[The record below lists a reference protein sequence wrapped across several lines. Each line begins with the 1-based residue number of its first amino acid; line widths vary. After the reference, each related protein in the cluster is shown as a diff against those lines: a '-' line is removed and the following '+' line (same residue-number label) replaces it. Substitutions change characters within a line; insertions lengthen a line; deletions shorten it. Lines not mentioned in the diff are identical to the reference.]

1 MALGGTIKLQGE
13 SEYRRALNQIK
24 QNLREVASE
33 MKIVTSTYDKNDDSI
48 KALTAKQ
55 EVLQKRLSE
64 QKDKLNLVT
73 EHYKK
78 FSEAV
83 KKSADEYTELGSKL
97 ESAKAKL
104 ESIGSQSGKNTEEY
118 QKQKKA
124 VEDLQKQYGK
134 STDAQDKNKKSLT
147 NLAIEMNNA
156 QADVNK
162 TSNEMKNLGDTT
174 KKVDEGF
181 TVLKGTMANLASEA
195 IKKVAEGA
203 KNIAQQVFEAGSN
216 FEASMSNVKAISGAT
231 GDEMLQL
238 KAKAEE
244 MGAKT
249 KFTATEAGDAMSYMA
264 MAGWKTSDMLNGI
277 EGIMNLAAASGED
290 LATTSDIVTDALTAM
305 GYSAGDAGELADVM
319 AAAASNSNTNVSMMG
334 ETFKYAA
341 PLVGALGY
349 NMQDTAL
356 AIGLMAN
363 SGIKAEQAGTSL
375 RSILTRL
382 ASPPKEC
389 AAALDDLGI
398 SLTDSEGNMLSL
410 KEVMDQLREKFA
422 GLDEIQQTSYANS
435 IAGKNAMSGLLA
447 IVNAAPEDYDKL
459 TEAVNNCSGASEE
472 MANTMNDNVNGQITL
487 LKSKIEGIMIQ
498 IFDNAS
504 GSIRQAIDKIS
515 EALDSIDWT
524 SVADTVGKIAEGIA
538 NAFSFIIDNGDTIVS
553 VATGIGTA
561 MLTWAIAEKIN
572 AVVDAVKKF
581 QLANEGASVAQALL
595 NGAMNANPIMLVVT
609 LIAGLVSAIMTLWAT
624 NDGFREAVTNV
635 WNAFKDV
642 VGGAITNV
650 GEFITNL
657 VTWFS
662 ELPGNIGGFLGDV
675 ISGVA
680 EWASNMV
687 QKAIEVGSN
696 FITNINN
703 FFNQLPYYIGYA
715 VGWALGKILEFGQ
728 NLITFATTTIPE
740 FFNTVVNW
748 FAQLPSNIWNWLL
761 DTINN
766 VGEWGSNMLQSAI
779 EIGSGFLDSV
789 GEFIMNLPSNVW
801 NWLVETINNVA
812 EFASDMASKG
822 AEAASNLK
830 DNIIDGII
838 NLPSRMLEIG
848 DNIVSGIWDGIQNAK
863 DWLIGKITGFASGV
877 VSGFKDALGIHSP
890 SRVLRDQVG
899 KFMAEGIGVGFS
911 DEMKSVTADMQ
922 NAIPTN
928 FDVDATANVNGSTG
942 YAGSNGYNYDRLVSA
957 FKEAIMQVKIE
968 LDNEEMGHFVD
979 KTVTRLIYA

>member
-13 SEYRRALNQIK
+13 SSYRRALNQIK

-73 EHYKK
+73 DHYKK

-124 VEDLQKQYGK
+124 VDDLQKQYDK
-134 STDAQDKNKKSLT
+134 STDAQDKNKKSLS

-174 KKVDEGF
+174 KTVDDGF

-203 KNIAQQVFEAGSN
+203 KNLAKSVFEAGSN

-244 MGAKT
+244 MGSKT

-341 PLVGALGY
+341 PLVGTLGY
-349 NMQDTAL
+349 NMQDAAI

-363 SGIKAEQAGTSL
+363 AGIKGEQAGTSL
-375 RSILTRL
+375 RGVLTRL
-382 ASPPKEC
+382 AAPPKDC
-389 AAALDDLGI
+389 ANAMDALGL

-410 KEVMDQLREKFA
+410 QDVINQLREKFA
-422 GLDEIQQTSYANS
+422 GLDEVQQAAYAS
-435 IAGKNAMSGLLA
+435 AIAGKTGMSGLLA

-459 TEAVNNCSGASEE
+459 TEAIYNCSGASED

-515 EALDSIDWT
+515 EALDSIDWA

-595 NGAMNANPIMLVVT
+595 NGVMNANPIMLVVT
-609 LIAGLVSAIMTLWAT
+609 LIAGLVAAIITLWNT

-642 VGGAITNV
+642 VGGAISSV

-662 ELPGNIGGFLGDV
+662 ELPGKIGGFLGDV

-680 EWASNMV
+680 DWASNMV

-703 FFNQLPYYIGYA
+703 FFSKLPYYIGYA
-715 VGWALGKILEFGQ
+715 VGFSLGKIIEFGG

-740 FFNTVVNW
+740 FFHTVVNW

-761 DTINN
+761 DTIHN
-766 VGEWGSNMLQSAI
+766 VGEWGADMIDKAI
-779 EIGSGFLDSV
+779 ETGSNFLSSV
-789 GEFIMNLPSNVW
+789 GDFIMQLPSNVW
-801 NWLVETINNVA
+801 NWLTETIDNVA
-812 EFASDMASKG
+812 EFASNMASKG

-830 DNIIDGII
+830 DNIIDGLI
-838 NLPSRMLEIG
+838 NLPSRMWEIG

-877 VSGFKDALGIHSP
+877 VDGFKSALGIHSP
-890 SRVLRDQVG
+890 SRVLRDKVG

-957 FKEAIMQVKIE
+957 FKEALMQVKIE

>member
-13 SEYRRALNQIK
+13 SSYRRALSQIK

-73 EHYKK
+73 DHYKK

-124 VEDLQKQYGK
+124 VDDLQKQYDK
-134 STDAQDKNKKSLT
+134 STDAQDKNKKSLS

-174 KKVDEGF
+174 KTVDDGF

-203 KNIAQQVFEAGSN
+203 KNLAKSVFEAGSN

-238 KAKAEE
+238 KSKAEE
-244 MGAKT
+244 MGSKT

-341 PLVGALGY
+341 PLVGTLGY
-349 NMQDTAL
+349 NMQDAAI

-363 SGIKAEQAGTSL
+363 AGIKGEQAGTSL
-375 RSILTRL
+375 RGVLTRL
-382 ASPPKEC
+382 AAPPKDC
-389 AAALDDLGI
+389 ANAMDALGL

-410 KEVMDQLREKFA
+410 QDVINQLREKFA
-422 GLDEIQQTSYANS
+422 GLDEVQQAAYAS
-435 IAGKNAMSGLLA
+435 AIAGKTGMSGLLA

-459 TEAVNNCSGASEE
+459 TEAIYNCSGASED

-498 IFDNAS
+498 VFDNAS

-524 SVADTVGKIAEGIA
+524 GVADTIGKIAEGIA

-572 AVVDAVKKF
+572 SVVEAVKKF
-581 QLANEGASVAQALL
+581 QMANEGASVAQALL

-609 LIAGLVSAIMTLWAT
+609 LIAGLVAAIMTLWAT

-642 VGGAITNV
+642 VGGAISAV
-650 GEFITNL
+650 GGFITNL

-662 ELPGNIGGFLGDV
+662 ELPGNIGGFLSDV

-703 FFNQLPYYIGYA
+703 FFSKLPYYIGYA
-715 VGWALGKILEFGQ
+715 VGFSLGKIIEFGG

-740 FFNTVVNW
+740 FFHTVVNW

-761 DTINN
+761 DTIHN
-766 VGEWGSNMLQSAI
+766 VGEWGADMIDKAI
-779 EIGSGFLDSV
+779 ETGSSFISSV
-789 GEFIMNLPSNVW
+789 GDFIMQLPSNVW

-812 EFASDMASKG
+812 EFASNMASKG

-830 DNIIDGII
+830 DNIIDGLI
-838 NLPSRMLEIG
+838 NLPSRMWEIG

-877 VSGFKDALGIHSP
+877 IDGFKSALGIHSP

-899 KFMAEGIGVGFS
+899 KYMAEGIGVGFS

-928 FDVDATANVNGSTG
+928 FDVDATADVSGSAG
-942 YAGSNGYNYDRLVSA
+942 YAGSSGYNYDRLVSA
-957 FKEAIMQVKIE
+957 FKEALMQVKIE